1 MCKLFL
7 SLYFSQSCR
16 HFVEKCTSRRIIPH
30 PIQLFRFNSLEM
42 TWFQGD
48 LEEIEQDV
56 EEQIQIAIANGEFD
70 NIEG

>member
-7 SLYFSQSCR
+7 YVFVFIPQSVVSAFCWKMHVPPHYPTSNPIVSL
-16 HFVEKCTSRRIIPH
+16 
-30 PIQLFRFNSLEM
+30 
-42 TWFQGD
+42 QGD

>member
-1 MCKLFL
+1 MWTRLFVIDEKFM
-7 SLYFSQSCR
+7 LYRFSS
-16 HFVEKCTSRRIIPH
+16 KCE
-30 PIQLFRFNSLEM
+30 LET

-70 NIEG
+70 NLEGQMARQNMLY

>member
-1 MCKLFL
+1 METVFVFIL
-7 SLYFSQSCR
+7 QSVVSA
-16 HFVEKCTSRRIIPH
+16 FVEKCTSRRIIPH
-30 PIQLFRFNSLEM
+30 PIQLFRFNSLEIS
-42 TWFQGD
+42 WFQGD